1 MCRYYIYN
9 FTYGLCYYN
18 NVEKIVSKE
27 GFKYVIQENIDMLKL
42 LENCRKMPLE
52 KQRIFCH
59 QHLRALHWNGCFFI
73 FQYVYFESTFVSVQ
87 DFRFT
92 AININESRFR

>member
-27 GFKYVIQENIDMLKL
+27 GFKYVIQENIDML
-42 LENCRKMPLE
+42 
-52 KQRIFCH
+52 
-59 QHLRALHWNGCFFI
+59 
-73 FQYVYFESTFVSVQ
+73 
-87 DFRFT
+87 
-92 AININESRFR
+92 